1 MEPQDPSSAPLP
13 NAEAAGAALQ
23 ALLELKAQMER
34 LHAELEYVRL
44 MLKVGVRSF

>member
-1 MEPQDPSSAPLP
+1 MEPQPTPSP
-13 NAEAAGAALQ
+13 AAGPSAASAQLQ

-44 MLKVGVRSF
+44 MLRVGVRRF